1 MTHDLFINVLAE
13 TGWALEAITVTKL
26 EEKTFH
32 AELRLTSAEG
42 DTRLVDARPS
52 DSIALALRAG
62 AEILVAPPVLDAAGG
77 RAPEDDVEA
86 AVAEAVEAAAG
97 GSDDAEAAYVPLVD
111 ANTDL
116 EDVDP
121 ELFSKYKM

>member
-1 MTHDLFINVLAE
+1 MELPRPMTHDLFINVLAE
-13 TGWALEAITVTKL
+13 TGWTLAGVTVTKL
-26 EEKTFH
+26 QEKTFY
-32 AELRLTSAEG
+32 AELTLTDIEG
-42 DTRLVDARPS
+42 NTKIIDSRPS

-62 AEILVAPPVLDAAGG
+62 AKIQVAQKVLDEAGG
-77 RAPEDDVEA
+77 TSHEQPEEGAEEA
-86 AVAEAVEAAAG
+86 EEAEEAQP
-97 GSDDAEAAYVPLVD
+97 SIPIVD